1 MRRTDIA
8 IVGVACRLPGAADVG
23 KFWDLLYEGR
33 DAVAEAPPPAR
44 YALAGTDPVTSR
56 RATGAGGFLDR
67 IDEFDAGFFGISAP
81 EACRLDPQQRLL
93 LETCWEA
100 VEDAGVP
107 AERMARRTGV
117 YVGCLSSDYWGLLRD
132 AGITDLHANAGAGI
146 LGTPAGRICYALDLR
161 GPSMMIDSSCS
172 TALLA
177 VHLACAG
184 LRAGETDLA
193 LVGAATLLLSAAD
206 SVALAQ
212 AGVLAPRGRC
222 RFGDA
227 GADGYI
233 RSEGIAV
240 VALRRL
246 ADAVADGNR
255 IYAVVL
261 GSAVT
266 NDGRSGGSPMA
277 PGVTSQ
283 QDMLRLAYADA
294 AVSAADIDY
303 IEAHG
308 AGTTVG
314 DDVELAA
321 LGAVLQEA
329 GRPPDR
335 PCLVGSVKSNI
346 GHTEG
351 TAGLV
356 GLMKTALALR
366 NEVIPATL
374 HVEAPNPVLA
384 GRPLELVTE
393 RRPWPPSADRPRLAG
408 ISSFGISGT
417 NVHVVLGDAPD
428 PPPGDGSD
436 PAHRPGHLL
445 PLSARSPAALRE
457 LAGAYQQRLSAG
469 EGPRLRDICHSA
481 GTRRAHHDFRAAVV
495 GADPAAVTRAL
506 RALASGGSGPG
517 VVAADGPAPGR
528 PRVAFVFPGQ
538 GWETPRMGREL
549 LRTNEVF
556 ASAMRR
562 CDEAIRAETGWSVR
576 EKLTGDGP
584 IVGIDAIQPATWAVA
599 VGLATV
605 WQQLGVEPDVV
616 IGHSMGE
623 VAAATVCGAL
633 SIEDAASVMCR
644 RSRLLCSI
652 RGRGAMAFVQL
663 GTDELEET
671 IADRA
676 GLVSVAASNSDRA
689 TVLTGDRDAL
699 AATVASL
706 AERGVFAK
714 MLTVEV
720 AAHGPQVGPLLD
732 PLRVA
737 LRQLRPRAARIP
749 MYSTVRGEA
758 LTGGELDAG
767 YWVDNLRQPVR
778 FGPTVRSLLADGR
791 PTLFVEMSARPQLV
805 EAVRDVIEASGTP
818 GTAIG
823 SLRRDEPEGGAL
835 LRAVAEAY
843 VAGCEP
849 NWDVLSPGG
858 RFVELPGYP
867 WQRQR
872 YWFGD
877 GPALGPAARPAS
889 RPAVTRSA
897 DVPVRDVPVRDVP
910 VAGVRSAAAPGTA
923 SAPAP
928 SATRMPAPLLPAEPV
943 PVVPVLPVVP
953 VGGAGGATVAALLVH
968 DSDLTPAGAP
978 YLADSRVAGEMVVPA
993 GSYLETVLTAAG
1005 SAFDGTPV
1013 RIDGFEHH
1021 EPLAFRTDDGAVLRV
1036 LLRTEASAS
1045 WVFEVHGQRS
1055 VIGSVSTW
1063 TVLAS
1068 GRIRAARDD
1077 REPPP
1082 APVDLVR
1089 GWCDRHSGREELY
1102 RELDPAGE
1110 QWGER
1115 LRLLRE
1121 VWWRPGE
1128 ALALLDHV
1136 PPHPADMAGHRLH
1149 PALVEACGQAL
1160 LAALPADQ
1168 RAHRGPVLVDG
1179 AEEIRSR
1186 AGQVDPLWCHARLT
1200 GTAGTVW
1207 GDVRLLGRDGTMLVD
1222 FRGLRVRPVRWSG
1235 SAVQRTHPA
1244 PAPVDP
1250 RPLVERPLV
1259 EPPLVERVVV
1269 EGPVERP
1276 PVNLRPVRLE
1286 PVGGWPPAEQWPAPG
1301 GAVPDDPVRSMQ
1313 DYLTDRIA
1321 ELLQTRPEAIEPH
1334 RPLTALGMDSL
1345 FAARLR
1351 GCLEQDLAISLPV
1364 RNFLGGGTV
1373 ADLAV
1378 AAVELQAAMK
1388 LQVAVEVQAAMEFQA
1403 AAPAPNVVAGSY
1415 GTV

>member
-1 MRRTDIA
+1 MRRRHNGRGYAAARSGRASRPLYSVTSVLPEVGQNANLWPLASPLNQWPGCCPVQRGSSERMRLEATRRSRVDTEGGQVMRRTDIA

-33 DAVAEAPPPAR
+33 DAVAEAPPLAR

-132 AGITDLHANAGAGI
+132 AGITDLHAN
-146 LGTPAGRICYALDLR
+146 
-161 GPSMMIDSSCS
+161 
-172 TALLA
+172 
-177 VHLACAG
+177 
-184 LRAGETDLA
+184 
-193 LVGAATLLLSAAD
+193 
-206 SVALAQ
+206 
-212 AGVLAPRGRC
+212 
-222 RFGDA
+222 A

-605 WQQLGVEPDVV
+605 WQQLGAEPDVV

-714 MLTVEV
+714 MLAVEV
-720 AAHGPQVGPLLD
+720 AAHG
-732 PLRVA
+732 
-737 LRQLRPRAARIP
+737 
-749 MYSTVRGEA
+749 T
-758 LTGGELDAG
+758 
-767 YWVDNLRQPVR
+767 
-778 FGPTVRSLLADGR
+778 
-791 PTLFVEMSARPQLV
+791 
-805 EAVRDVIEASGTP
+805 
-818 GTAIG
+818 
-823 SLRRDEPEGGAL
+823 
-835 LRAVAEAY
+835 
-843 VAGCEP
+843 
-849 NWDVLSPGG
+849 
-858 RFVELPGYP
+858 
-867 WQRQR
+867 
-872 YWFGD
+872 
-877 GPALGPAARPAS
+877 
-889 RPAVTRSA
+889 
-897 DVPVRDVPVRDVP
+897 
-910 VAGVRSAAAPGTA
+910 
-923 SAPAP
+923 
-928 SATRMPAPLLPAEPV
+928 
-943 PVVPVLPVVP
+943 
-953 VGGAGGATVAALLVH
+953 
-968 DSDLTPAGAP
+968 
-978 YLADSRVAGEMVVPA
+978 
-993 GSYLETVLTAAG
+993 
-1005 SAFDGTPV
+1005 
-1013 RIDGFEHH
+1013 
-1021 EPLAFRTDDGAVLRV
+1021 
-1036 LLRTEASAS
+1036 
-1045 WVFEVHGQRS
+1045 
-1055 VIGSVSTW
+1055 
-1063 TVLAS
+1063 
-1068 GRIRAARDD
+1068 
-1077 REPPP
+1077 
-1082 APVDLVR
+1082 
-1089 GWCDRHSGREELY
+1089 
-1102 RELDPAGE
+1102 
-1110 QWGER
+1110 
-1115 LRLLRE
+1115 
-1121 VWWRPGE
+1121 
-1128 ALALLDHV
+1128 
-1136 PPHPADMAGHRLH
+1136 
-1149 PALVEACGQAL
+1149 
-1160 LAALPADQ
+1160 
-1168 RAHRGPVLVDG
+1168 
-1179 AEEIRSR
+1179 
-1186 AGQVDPLWCHARLT
+1186 
-1200 GTAGTVW
+1200 
-1207 GDVRLLGRDGTMLVD
+1207 
-1222 FRGLRVRPVRWSG
+1222 
-1235 SAVQRTHPA
+1235 
-1244 PAPVDP
+1244 
-1250 RPLVERPLV
+1250 
-1259 EPPLVERVVV
+1259 
-1269 EGPVERP
+1269 
-1276 PVNLRPVRLE
+1276 
-1286 PVGGWPPAEQWPAPG
+1286 
-1301 GAVPDDPVRSMQ
+1301 
-1313 DYLTDRIA
+1313 
-1321 ELLQTRPEAIEPH
+1321 
-1334 RPLTALGMDSL
+1334 
-1345 FAARLR
+1345 
-1351 GCLEQDLAISLPV
+1351 
-1364 RNFLGGGTV
+1364 
-1373 ADLAV
+1373 
-1378 AAVELQAAMK
+1378 
-1388 LQVAVEVQAAMEFQA
+1388 
-1403 AAPAPNVVAGSY
+1403 
-1415 GTV
+1415 